1 MLVRNKRGDWAGS
14 MEEQFEALHGGRA
27 PSREWR
33 TQLASLGPLA
43 ATAEE
48 ANNERW
54 PMAAGPVAE
63 GTYQVISGARAEH
76 YARETALLRVIF
88 VLCVSLVARHGWIA
102 KQLAMPAALA
112 DLGQYGTLLRP
123 SVAAVCRTAFFAR
136 RCVVNDTPTYVAD
149 LTAAVAAAAPE
160 PSVPDFEVW
169 LQWVIATHA
178 ATIQT
183 WPQLYCAAFLLELS
197 AHGRRRRAEEPSLAR
212 VVSGWRS
219 WSHDHP
225 GVHLRRVAAPSA
237 SSLKHFRTWRPT
249 INKKDGAMG
258 KKGGTARFRWD
269 SRAQLPPAGKNVV
282 SEIFVVESG
291 AVTITDLACP
301 EGHVGRTTV
310 IKEGEAA
317 QLCLGLVCDLAW
329 KDGTNF
335 AKRYG
340 YFDDAGEQVGSFAAD
355 AVSCDACEFHC
366 EAEVYVGN
374 RIGKGK
380 PVDLCR
386 ICYLRLGPTE
396 ASTGFSFTRSS
407 HGAAAPVTPAEEAAI
422 AALKRFA
429 AE

>member
-1 MLVRNKRGDWAGS
+1 
-14 MEEQFEALHGGRA
+14 MEEQFRALHGGRA

-33 TQLASLGPLA
+33 NQLQRIGPLA
-43 ATAEE
+43 ATADE
-48 ANNERW
+48 ANTETW

-63 GTYQVISGARAEH
+63 GTYQVISGAGAEH

-88 VLCVSLVARHGWIA
+88 VLCVALEPRDVWIA

-123 SVAAVCRTAFFAR
+123 SAAAVCRTAYFAR
-136 RCVVNDTPTYVAD
+136 RCAMNDTPTYVAD

-197 AHGRRRRAEEPSLAR
+197 AHGRRRRGEEPSLAR

-219 WSHDHP
+219 WSLEHP
-225 GVHLRRVAAPSA
+225 GVHLRRVPAPSA
-237 SSLKHFRTWRPT
+237 SRLKHFRTWRPT
-249 INKKDGAMG
+249 INVEEGVTG
-258 KKGGTARFRWD
+258 KRNGTARYRWA

-291 AVTITDLACP
+291 AVTITDLACHDC
-301 EGHVGRTTV
+301 HVGRTTV

-407 HGAAAPVTPAEEAAI
+407 HGAAAPVTAAEEAAI

>member
-1 MLVRNKRGDWAGS
+1 
-14 MEEQFEALHGGRA
+14 MEEQFRALHGGRA

-33 TQLASLGPLA
+33 NQLQRIGPLA
-43 ATAEE
+43 ATADE
-48 ANNERW
+48 ANTETW

-63 GTYQVISGARAEH
+63 GTYQVISGAGAEH
-76 YARETALLRVIF
+76 WATKTALLRVIF

-112 DLGQYGTLLRP
+112 DLGQYGMLLRP

-197 AHGRRRRAEEPSLAR
+197 AHGRRRRGEEPSLAR

-249 INKKDGAMG
+249 INVEEGVTG
-258 KKGGTARFRWD
+258 KRNGTARYRWA

-291 AVTITDLACP
+291 AVTITDLGCHD
-301 EGHVGRTTV
+301 GHIGRTTV

-407 HGAAAPVTPAEEAAI
+407 HGAAAPVTAAEEAAI